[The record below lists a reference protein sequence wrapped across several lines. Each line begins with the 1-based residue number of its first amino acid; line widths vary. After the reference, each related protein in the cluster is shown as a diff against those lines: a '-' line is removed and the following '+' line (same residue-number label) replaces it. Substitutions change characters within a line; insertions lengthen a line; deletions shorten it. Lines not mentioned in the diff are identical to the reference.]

1 MLEAADRDWL
11 QEQALKVRASWARSS
26 AWHGQ
31 KGLILFLLGAFSLAA
46 IGGIFS
52 NEEIGQFESTLCV
65 MICIGLGGYYY
76 TRENEETR
84 AFQERRRIEE
94 SLERRGLKMSPD
106 GQKVFDGTSWL
117 DPTLSSSYREN
128 EV

>member
-26 AWHGQ
+26 AWRSQ
-31 KGLILFLLGAFSLAA
+31 KGLILYLLGAFSLAA

-52 NEEIGQFESTLCV
+52 SEEIGQFGSTLCV

-76 TRENEETR
+76 TRENGETR
-84 AFQERRRIEE
+84 ASQERRRIEE
-94 SLERRGLKMSPD
+94 RLERRGLKMSHD

-117 DPTLSSSYREN
+117 DPTISSSYREG
-128 EV
+128 ER